1 MSMFDRLEDTLRR
14 YEDVTA
20 ELGNPDIVTDQ
31 DKFRKYMKEQSNLA
45 PIVEAYTEYKASKQ
59 NIEDSL
65 QMISEESDEELL
77 EMAREELAD
86 SKKRVEELEKKLKIL
101 LLPKDPNDDKDI
113 VVEIRAGAGG
123 EEAALFAGTLFRMYN
138 MYAERKHWK
147 LEILNE
153 NATVTICHSRTVSLP
168 EVCRE
173 ADILVTAIGKAKWID
188 ERFVSEKTIVID
200 VGINVDENGMLCGD
214 VNFGQIEDKV
224 FMATPVP
231 GGVGA
236 VTTAVL
242 AKHVLEAAKG
252 RRALNSKGGKN
263 GLSAD

>member
-86 SKKRVEELEKKLKIL
+86 SKKKVHDPVLALDGDTDGLKFY
-101 LLPKDPNDDKDI
+101 K
-113 VVEIRAGAGG
+113 
-123 EEAALFAGTLFRMYN
+123 
-138 MYAERKHWK
+138 
-147 LEILNE
+147 
-153 NATVTICHSRTVSLP
+153 
-168 EVCRE
+168 
-173 ADILVTAIGKAKWID
+173 AITKQSVNYLK
-188 ERFVSEKTIVID
+188 
-200 VGINVDENGMLCGD
+200 ENGYLCYEIGYNQAED
-214 VNFGQIEDKV
+214 VRNIMEQCGYSGIKV
-224 FMATPVP
+224 IKD
-231 GGVGA
+231 
-236 VTTAVL
+236 L
-242 AKHVLEAAKG
+242 AGLDRVVIG
-252 RRALNSKGGKN
+252 RLNN
-263 GLSAD
+263 IN

>member
-1 MSMFDRLEDTLRR
+1 MTDWKIHYVVMRT
-14 YEDVTA
+14 VTA

-86 SKKRVEELEKKLKIL
+86 SKKKVEELEKKLKIL

-123 EEAALFAGTLFRMYN
+123 EEAALLQQSFSVCTHIMQTLRAGR
-138 MYAERKHWK
+138 
-147 LEILNE
+147 
-153 NATVTICHSRTVSLP
+153 
-168 EVCRE
+168 
-173 ADILVTAIGKAKWID
+173 
-188 ERFVSEKTIVID
+188 
-200 VGINVDENGMLCGD
+200 
-214 VNFGQIEDKV
+214 
-224 FMATPVP
+224 
-231 GGVGA
+231 
-236 VTTAVL
+236 
-242 AKHVLEAAKG
+242 
-252 RRALNSKGGKN
+252 
-263 GLSAD
+263 

>member
-86 SKKRVEELEKKLKIL
+86 SKKKVEELEKKLKIKIL
-101 LLPKDPNDDKDI
+101 MMIKISWLKSELVQVEKKQRFLPQSFSVCTHTMQI
-113 VVEIRAGAGG
+113 LRAG
-123 EEAALFAGTLFRMYN
+123 R
-138 MYAERKHWK
+138 
-147 LEILNE
+147 
-153 NATVTICHSRTVSLP
+153 
-168 EVCRE
+168 
-173 ADILVTAIGKAKWID
+173 
-188 ERFVSEKTIVID
+188 
-200 VGINVDENGMLCGD
+200 
-214 VNFGQIEDKV
+214 
-224 FMATPVP
+224 
-231 GGVGA
+231 
-236 VTTAVL
+236 
-242 AKHVLEAAKG
+242 
-252 RRALNSKGGKN
+252 
-263 GLSAD
+263 

>member
-86 SKKRVEELEKKLKIL
+86 SKKKVEELEKKLKIL
-101 LLPKDPNDDKDI
+101 LLPKDPNDEISWLKSEL
-113 VVEIRAGAGG
+113 VQVEKKQRFLPQSFSVCTHTMQILRAG
-123 EEAALFAGTLFRMYN
+123 R
-138 MYAERKHWK
+138 
-147 LEILNE
+147 
-153 NATVTICHSRTVSLP
+153 
-168 EVCRE
+168 
-173 ADILVTAIGKAKWID
+173 
-188 ERFVSEKTIVID
+188 
-200 VGINVDENGMLCGD
+200 
-214 VNFGQIEDKV
+214 
-224 FMATPVP
+224 
-231 GGVGA
+231 
-236 VTTAVL
+236 
-242 AKHVLEAAKG
+242 
-252 RRALNSKGGKN
+252 
-263 GLSAD
+263 

>member
-86 SKKRVEELEKKLKIL
+86 SKKKVEEC
-101 LLPKDPNDDKDI
+101 
-113 VVEIRAGAGG
+113 RGTGA
-123 EEAALFAGTLFRMYN
+123 LT
-138 MYAERKHWK
+138 
-147 LEILNE
+147 
-153 NATVTICHSRTVSLP
+153 
-168 EVCRE
+168 
-173 ADILVTAIGKAKWID
+173 
-188 ERFVSEKTIVID
+188 
-200 VGINVDENGMLCGD
+200 
-214 VNFGQIEDKV
+214 
-224 FMATPVP
+224 
-231 GGVGA
+231 
-236 VTTAVL
+236 
-242 AKHVLEAAKG
+242 
-252 RRALNSKGGKN
+252 
-263 GLSAD
+263 

>member
-20 ELGNPDIVTDQ
+20 ELGNPDIVNDQ
-31 DKFRKYMKEQSNLA
+31 EKFRKYMKEQSNLA

-86 SKKRVEELEKKLKIL
+86 SKKKVEELEKKLKIL

-123 EEAALFAGTLFRMYN
+123 EEAALFAAELFRMYSH
-138 MYAERKHWK
+138 YADTKGWK
-147 LEILNE
+147 IEVV
-153 NATVTICHSRTVSLP
+153 NADETGIGGMKEVEFMVKGQCAYSVMKYESGVHRVQRVPVTES
-168 EVCRE
+168 
-173 ADILVTAIGKAKWID
+173 
-188 ERFVSEKTIVID
+188 
-200 VGINVDENGMLCGD
+200 NGRI
-214 VNFGQIEDKV
+214 Q
-224 FMATPVP
+224 TS
-231 GGVGA
+231 
-236 VTTAVL
+236 TAVSYTHL
-242 AKHVLEAAKG
+242 TLPT
-252 RRALNSKGGKN
+252 NSRV
-263 GLSAD
+263 